1 PERVIESVITEPT
14 IIAEPIINPIEIPE
28 LVIEPVIVEPTIIA
42 EPIINPIEIP
52 EPVIEPVIVEPAI
65 APVKIPE
72 SAISEIELSQTPE
85 TISLENT
92 LDVAELGAMGVIA
105 YSLTDFTPTENA
117 DVPPIAEFFTGEI
130 STQKPTIPSVE
141 ISEPVIEESAIA
153 PVIEEPETNIVTQTV
168 IEESAIAPVIEE
180 PETNIVTQTVIEESA
195 LNPVIEEPETNI
207 IAQTVIEESAIAP
220 IIEEPETI
228 TVIEESAIAPVIEE
242 PATNIVTQTVIEE
255 SSISKNE
262 IFSDVTTEPETL
274 SSENTL
280 GLGVAGL
287 VTIGAISALTDDTSP
302 TEEAIAPATEKITE
316 PEITSESL
324 ATVDEVLPELP
335 TSYGESRIYL
345 MPRDPHSAYAY
356 WDVLE
361 TDKINLQE
369 QGGYLLALRLY
380 DVTNI
385 DLNQQAPHSMQ
396 QYECDEMAKEWFF
409 GVPMSDRDYIVEI
422 GYINDHGG
430 WLMLARSLP
439 THIPPLYPSEVT
451 SDQFV
456 TINWFDQLED
466 KTWQIPQELLLQ
478 PGLPIVQGSY
488 YTLNNTLN
496 KHHTASG
503 MGMSGVGLTAS
514 GVGMSGVGL
523 TVSGMGMSGVGLTAS
538 GIGYTTSGMGYTTSG
553 VGMSGIGMIYTTS
566 GVGYS
571 ASGIGY
577 TTSGMGLTTSG

>member
-180 PETNIVTQTVIEESA
+180 PETNIVTQTVIEES
-195 LNPVIEEPETNI
+195 
-207 IAQTVIEESAIAP
+207 
-220 IIEEPETI
+220 
-228 TVIEESAIAPVIEE
+228 
-242 PATNIVTQTVIEE
+242 
-255 SSISKNE
+255 SISKNE

-422 GYINDHGG
+422 GYVTDHGG

-439 THIPPLYPSEVT
+439 THIPPLYPSEMT

-496 KHHTASG
+496 KHHTVSG

-514 GVGMSGVGL
+514 GV
-523 TVSGMGMSGVGLTAS
+523 GMSGVGLTAS

-566 GVGYS
+566 GVG
-571 ASGIGY
+571 
-577 TTSGMGLTTSG
+577 